1 MAKAILGH
9 TRGPDP
15 RVLYE
20 VHRLRQRVRDLEAEL
35 IRLRADN
42 DALAAETPQDM
53 TGVVA
58 PTGFEPALPP

>member
-20 VHRLRQRVRDLEAEL
+20 MHRLRQRVRDLEAEL
-35 IRLRADN
+35 VRLRADN
-42 DALAAETPQDM
+42 DALAAETRQDM